1 MVKHSI
7 LTVRLHG
14 QAIGTLTHLSGERT
28 LFAFDDTYIEDHNR
42 PTLGLRFKDAF
53 GELITDFRP
62 YRIRL
67 MPFFSNL
74 LPEGPLRHYLAER
87 AQVHIDREFFLL
99 QALGQDLPGAV
110 SVSVPA
116 ASGDA
121 MTARRKTA
129 ARRAADRG
137 EPHSKPARAAPALH
151 FSLAGVQL
159 KFSAIRNAA
168 SGLTIPANGVGG
180 DWIVKLPAREFAH
193 VPENEFA
200 MMTLAKKVGIDVPE
214 IALVDVS
221 AITNLPDGIH
231 QTGGKAF
238 VIKRFDRNADGSSI
252 HIEDFAQVF
261 DVYPEDKYKTASL
274 RNIASV
280 IAAESDQRDVVEFIR
295 RLTFNVLIGNG
306 DMHLKNWSL
315 IYPDGRHARLAP
327 AYDFVSTIA
336 YLPDDAFALTFSRSK
351 AFIAYTL
358 DELQHLA
365 AKAALPYRLVASTAQ
380 ETVAAF
386 MACWA
391 AEKSHLPLTR
401 QVRSAIDKHLKRL
414 PIVQA

>member
-1 MVKHSI
+1 MAEPVVKKV

-28 LFAFDDTYIEDHNR
+28 LFVFDDTYIEDHNR

-74 LPEGPLRHYLAER
+74 LPEGPLRQYLAKQ
-87 AQVHIDREFFLL
+87 ANVHADREFFLL

-110 SVSVPA
+110 SVSVET
-116 ASGDA
+116 GDNINA
-121 MTARRKTA
+121 RKPFARRRVTRTQTA
-129 ARRAADRG
+129 ITVERAA
-137 EPHSKPARAAPALH
+137 ALH

-159 KFSAIRNAA
+159 KFSAVRNAA

-200 MMTLAKKVGIDVPE
+200 MMTLAKRVGVDVPE

-221 AITNLPDGIH
+221 AIANLPGGIR
-231 QTGGKAF
+231 QIGGKAF
-238 VIKRFDRNADGSSI
+238 VIKRFDRNADGSAT
-252 HIEDFAQVF
+252 HMEDFAQVF
-261 DVYPEDKYKTASL
+261 DVYPEDKYQKASL

-280 IAAESDQRDVVEFIR
+280 IAAESDQRDVVELIR

-336 YLPDDAFALTFSRSK
+336 YLPGDAFALTFSRSK
-351 AFIAYTL
+351 TFTAYTL

-365 AKAALPYRLVASTAQ
+365 AKAALPYRLVTNAAQ

-401 QVRSAIDKHLKRL
+401 QVRSAIDKHLQRL

>member
-1 MVKHSI
+1 MVKHSV

-14 QAIGTLTHLSGERT
+14 QPIGTLTHLSGERT

-74 LPEGPLRHYLAER
+74 LPEGPLRHYLAEQ
-87 AQVHIDREFFLL
+87 AQVHPDREFFLL

-110 SVSVPA
+110 SVTA
-116 ASGDA
+116 EGGDA
-121 MTARRKTA
+121 ITARRATA
-129 ARRAADRG
+129 ARQAASR
-137 EPHSKPARAAPALH
+137 HKTVQATPALH

-200 MMTLAKKVGIDVPE
+200 MMTLAKRVGVDVPE

-221 AITNLPDGIH
+221 AIANLPDGIR
-231 QTGGKAF
+231 QIGGGKAF
-238 VIKRFDRNADGSSI
+238 VIKRFDRNADGSAT
-252 HIEDFAQVF
+252 HMEDFAQVF
-261 DVYPEDKYKTASL
+261 DVYPEDKYQKASL

-280 IAAESDQRDVVEFIR
+280 IAAESDQRDVVELIR

-336 YLPDDAFALTFSRSK
+336 YIPDDAFALTFSRSK
-351 AFIAYTL
+351 AFTAYTL

-365 AKAALPYRLVASTAQ
+365 AKAALPSRLVTNTAQ